1 MARVLITTEALRELP
16 GPHLDVLTT
25 AGCKVHYPAKP
36 VLITEDDTLTAMEGC
51 AAALAGSEPYTQ
63 RVLRE
68 LPALRVISRNGVGY
82 DQIDVDA
89 ATRRGIAVTITPQGN
104 HEAVA
109 EHAMALLLAVTRN
122 VVRNAIETRR
132 GNWPRRCAFIP
143 LRGKTLGIVGLG
155 RIGRSLAQRAA
166 GFGLSIIACEVQPDR
181 DFVARLGIE
190 MVALKT
196 LLARADF
203 VSLHAPM
210 TDETRQLIN
219 RRTLALMKPG
229 SVLINTA
236 RGGLVNEADL
246 AEALQSGHLAGAGLD
261 VLSVEPPPPGHPLLE
276 LENVIVSPHV
286 AAFDEQARRDMALA
300 AAQNI
305 VEVLAGRWPRESMVN
320 PELAP
325 PAGASNRQL
334 Q

>member
-1 MARVLITTEALRELP
+1 
-16 GPHLDVLTT
+16 
-25 AGCKVHYPAKP
+25 
-36 VLITEDDTLTAMEGC
+36 
-51 AAALAGSEPYTQ
+51 
-63 RVLRE
+63 
-68 LPALRVISRNGVGY
+68 
-82 DQIDVDA
+82 
-89 ATRRGIAVTITPQGN
+89 
-104 HEAVA
+104 
-109 EHAMALLLAVTRN
+109 
-122 VVRNAIETRR
+122 
-132 GNWPRRCAFIP
+132 
-143 LRGKTLGIVGLG
+143 
-155 RIGRSLAQRAA
+155 
-166 GFGLSIIACEVQPDR
+166 
-181 DFVARLGIE
+181 
-190 MVALKT
+190 
-196 LLARADF
+196 
-203 VSLHAPM
+203 M